1 MKIIKPKSLPT
12 PLTLLMLAIILA
24 AITTWLLPAGQ
35 YSKLSADHSNAFV
48 ISSNAGTVSLP
59 FSQQTLDSLS
69 IKIPLQKFINGDIRK
84 PISVPNT
91 YVQLAS
97 RPQGIVQV
105 LQAPVKGIVD
115 SIDIALFILFIG
127 GFMSVFN
134 QTGAMFNGVKYLAQ
148 RMKGKERLLIV
159 ILVFI
164 FSFLGGSYGMDVES
178 IVFYPVL
185 VPLFIAAA
193 YDAMVPLAIV
203 FGGAATGYVA
213 SFTNPFSAIIAS
225 NTAGINWSDG
235 LYERLLFFVI
245 ATTMLAWYILRYAA
259 KVKKDPMN
267 SIVYKTDGLTK
278 SPFEMHVDDGDALL
292 KLSTKTKLLLLIF
305 LLTFTSMIV
314 GIVFF
319 SWWTTEM
326 SALFFGSAIL
336 VGIIDRVKEKV
347 FVTEFV
353 KGAQN
358 LLSVALIIGLARGV
372 TIILNE
378 GLVGDSILFYA
389 SNLVQ
394 HFSPVFFILLLLLFY
409 FFFAILVSSSS
420 GMAVLTMPI
429 IGALGIIVNIPG
441 REIVNSYLFGI
452 GIMFLIS
459 PTGSVFP
466 ALLMVQVS
474 YKAWLKFI
482 TPFIIALLILS
493 AIFLI
498 VGIQFK

>member
-1 MKIIKPKSLPT
+1 MKIIKLKSLPT
-12 PLTLLMLAIILA
+12 PLTLMMVAIILA

-35 YSKLSADHSNAFV
+35 YSKLSADNNNAFV
-48 ISSNAGTVSLP
+48 MSSTSGTVSML
-59 FSQQTLDSLS
+59 FTQHTLDSLS
-69 IKIPLQKFINGDIRK
+69 IKIALQKFINGDIRK
-84 PISVPNT
+84 PISVPDT
-91 YVQLAS
+91 YQKLKS
-97 RPQGIVQV
+97 RPQGIVQI
-105 LQAPVKGIVD
+105 LEAPVKGISD
-115 SIDIALFILFIG
+115 SIDIVLFILFIG

-134 QTGAMFNGVKYLAQ
+134 KTGAMFKGVKYLAQ

-193 YDAMVPLAIV
+193 YDVLVPLAIV
-203 FGGAATGYVA
+203 FGGAAVGVIA

-225 NTAGINWSDG
+225 NAAGINWIDG

-245 ATTMLAWYILRYAA
+245 STTLLAWYILRYAA
-259 KVKKDPMN
+259 KVKRDPTN
-267 SIVYKTDGLTK
+267 SIVYKTDGITK
-278 SPFEMHVDDGDALL
+278 SPFEMHVNAGEALVT
-292 KLSTKTKLLLLIF
+292 LSAKTKLLLLIF
-305 LLTFTSMIV
+305 MLTFTSMIA

-319 SWWTTEM
+319 GWWTTEM
-326 SALFFGSAIL
+326 SALFFGSTIL
-336 VGIIDRVKEKV
+336 VGIIDRMKEKT
-347 FVTEFV
+347 FVAEFV
-353 KGAQN
+353 KGAEN
-358 LLSVALIIGLARGV
+358 LLSVALIVGLARGV
-372 TIILNE
+372 TIVLND

-394 HFSPVFFILLLLLFY
+394 HFSPGIFILLLLLFY

-429 IGALGIIVNIPG
+429 IGALAIIMNIPG

-482 TPFIIALLILS
+482 TPFIIVLFILS
-493 AIFLI
+493 AIFLLT
-498 VGIQFK
+498 GIRF

>member
-1 MKIIKPKSLPT
+1 MKIIKPKSLPS

-35 YSKLSADHSNAFV
+35 YSKLSADNSSAFI
-48 ISSNAGTVSLP
+48 ISSNAVTVSLP
-59 FSQQTLDSLS
+59 FSQHTLDSLS

-84 PISVPNT
+84 SISVPDT
-91 YVQLAS
+91 YVKLAS

-203 FGGAATGYVA
+203 FGGAATGFVA

-245 ATTMLAWYILRYAA
+245 ATSMLAWYILRYGA

-278 SPFEMHVDDGDALL
+278 SPFEMHADDGDAIL

-305 LLTFTSMIV
+305 LLTFTSM
-314 GIVFF
+314 
-319 SWWTTEM
+319 
-326 SALFFGSAIL
+326 
-336 VGIIDRVKEKV
+336 
-347 FVTEFV
+347 
-353 KGAQN
+353 
-358 LLSVALIIGLARGV
+358 
-372 TIILNE
+372 
-378 GLVGDSILFYA
+378 
-389 SNLVQ
+389 
-394 HFSPVFFILLLLLFY
+394 
-409 FFFAILVSSSS
+409 
-420 GMAVLTMPI
+420 
-429 IGALGIIVNIPG
+429 
-441 REIVNSYLFGI
+441 
-452 GIMFLIS
+452 
-459 PTGSVFP
+459 
-466 ALLMVQVS
+466 
-474 YKAWLKFI
+474 
-482 TPFIIALLILS
+482 
-493 AIFLI
+493 
-498 VGIQFK
+498 

>member
-1 MKIIKPKSLPT
+1 MKIIKLKSLPT
-12 PLTLLMLAIILA
+12 PLTLMMVAIILA

-35 YSKLSADHSNAFV
+35 YSKLSADNNNAFV
-48 ISSNAGTVSLP
+48 MSSTSGTVSML
-59 FSQQTLDSLS
+59 FTQHTLDSLS
-69 IKIPLQKFINGDIRK
+69 IKIALQKFINGDIRK
-84 PISVPNT
+84 PISVPDT
-91 YVQLAS
+91 YQKLKS
-97 RPQGIVQV
+97 RPQGIVQI
-105 LQAPVKGIVD
+105 LEAPVKGISD
-115 SIDIALFILFIG
+115 SIDIVLFILFIG

-134 QTGAMFNGVKYLAQ
+134 KTGAMFKGVKYLAQ

-193 YDAMVPLAIV
+193 YDVMVPLAIV
-203 FGGAATGYVA
+203 FGGAAVGVIA

-225 NTAGINWSDG
+225 NAAGINWIDG

-245 ATTMLAWYILRYAA
+245 STTLLAWYILRYAA
-259 KVKKDPMN
+259 KVKRDPTN
-267 SIVYKTDGLTK
+267 SIVYKTDGITK
-278 SPFEMHVDDGDALL
+278 SPFEMHVNAGEALVT
-292 KLSTKTKLLLLIF
+292 LSAKTKLLLLIF
-305 LLTFTSMIV
+305 MLTFTSMIA

-319 SWWTTEM
+319 GWWTTEM
-326 SALFFGSAIL
+326 SALFFGSTIL
-336 VGIIDRVKEKV
+336 VGIIDRMKEKT
-347 FVTEFV
+347 FVAEFV
-353 KGAQN
+353 KGAEN
-358 LLSVALIIGLARGV
+358 LLSVALIVGLARGV
-372 TIILNE
+372 TIVLND

-394 HFSPVFFILLLLLFY
+394 HFSPGIFILLLLLFY

-429 IGALGIIVNIPG
+429 IGALAIIMNIPG

-482 TPFIIALLILS
+482 TPFIIVLFILS
-493 AIFLI
+493 AIFLLT
-498 VGIQFK
+498 GIRF

>member
-1 MKIIKPKSLPT
+1 MKIIKLKSLPT
-12 PLTLLMLAIILA
+12 PLTLMMVAIILA

-35 YSKLSADHSNAFV
+35 YSKLSADNNNAFV
-48 ISSNAGTVSLP
+48 MSSTSGTVSLP
-59 FSQQTLDSLS
+59 FTQHTLDSLS
-69 IKIPLQKFINGDIRK
+69 IKIALQKFINGDIRK
-84 PISVPNT
+84 PISVPDT
-91 YVQLAS
+91 YQKLKS
-97 RPQGIVQV
+97 RPQGIVQI
-105 LQAPVKGIVD
+105 LEAPVKGISD
-115 SIDIALFILFIG
+115 SIDIVLFILFIG

-134 QTGAMFNGVKYLAQ
+134 KTGAMFKGVKYLAQ

-193 YDAMVPLAIV
+193 YDVMVPLAIV
-203 FGGAATGYVA
+203 FGGAAVGFIA

-225 NTAGINWSDG
+225 NAAGINWIDG

-245 ATTMLAWYILRYAA
+245 STTLLAWYILRYAA
-259 KVKKDPMN
+259 RVKKDPTN
-267 SIVYKTDGLTK
+267 SIVYKTDGITK
-278 SPFEMHVDDGDALL
+278 SPFEMHVDAGEALVT
-292 KLSTKTKLLLLIF
+292 LSAKTKLLLLIF
-305 LLTFTSMIV
+305 MLTFTSMIV

-319 SWWTTEM
+319 GWWTTEM
-326 SALFFGSAIL
+326 SALFFGSTIL
-336 VGIIDRVKEKV
+336 VGIIDRMKEKT

-353 KGAQN
+353 KGAEN
-358 LLSVALIIGLARGV
+358 LLSVALIVGLARGV
-372 TIILNE
+372 TIVLND

-394 HFSPVFFILLLLLFY
+394 HFSPGIFILLLLLFY

-429 IGALGIIVNIPG
+429 IGALAIIMNIPG

-482 TPFIIALLILS
+482 TPFIIVLFILS
-493 AIFLI
+493 AIFLLT
-498 VGIQFK
+498 GIRF

>member
-1 MKIIKPKSLPT
+1 MKIIRLKSLPT
-12 PLTLLMLAIILA
+12 PLTLMMLAIILA

-35 YSKLSADHSNAFV
+35 YSKLSADGNKGFV
-48 ISSNAGTVSLP
+48 ISSASGTVTLP
-59 FSQQTLDSLS
+59 FRQRTLDSLS
-69 IKIPLQKFINGDIRK
+69 IKILLQKFINGDIRK

-91 YVQLAS
+91 YQKLGN
-97 RPQGIVQV
+97 RPQGIVQI
-105 LQAPVKGIVD
+105 LQAPVKGIID
-115 SIDIALFILFIG
+115 SIDIVLFILFIG

-134 QTGAMFNGVKYLAQ
+134 KTGAMFRGVKYLAQ
-148 RMKGKERLLIV
+148 RMNGKERLLIV

-185 VPLFIAAA
+185 VPLFMAAA
-193 YDAMVPLAIV
+193 YDVMVPLAIV
-203 FGGAATGYVA
+203 FGGAATGFIA

-225 NTAGINWSDG
+225 NAAGINWING
-235 LYERLLFFVI
+235 LYERLLFFGI
-245 ATTMLAWYILRYAA
+245 ATTLLAWYILRYAA
-259 KVKKDPMN
+259 KVKKDPLN
-267 SIVYKTDGLTK
+267 SIVYKTDGITK
-278 SPFEMHVDDGDALL
+278 SPFEMQVDAGEMLV
-292 KLSTKTKLLLLIF
+292 KLGTKTKLLLLIF
-305 LLTFTSMIV
+305 MLTFTSMIV

-319 SWWTTEM
+319 NWWTTEM
-326 SALFFGSAIL
+326 SALFFASSIL
-336 VGIIDRVKEKV
+336 VAIIDRMKEKT
-347 FVTEFV
+347 FVMEFV
-353 KGAQN
+353 KGAEN
-358 LLSVALIIGLARGV
+358 LLSVALIVGLARGV
-372 TIILNE
+372 TIVLNA

-394 HFSPVFFILLLLLFY
+394 HFSPVIFILLLMLFY

-429 IGALGIIVNIPG
+429 IGALAIIMNIPG

-482 TPFIIALLILS
+482 TPFIIVLFILS
-493 AIFLI
+493 ALFLI
-498 VGIQFK
+498 TGINF

>member
-1 MKIIKPKSLPT
+1 MKIINLKSLPA
-12 PLTLLMLAIILA
+12 PLTLMMLAIILA

-35 YSKLSADHSNAFV
+35 YSKLSVENNKSFAMSS
-48 ISSNAGTVSLP
+48 ISGTVSLP
-59 FSQQTLDSLS
+59 FTQHTLDSLS
-69 IKIPLQKFINGDIRK
+69 IKIALQKFINGDIRK

-91 YVQLAS
+91 YQKLKS
-97 RPQGIVQV
+97 RPQGIVQI
-105 LQAPVKGIVD
+105 LEAPVKGIID
-115 SIDIALFILFIG
+115 SIDIVLFILFIG

-134 QTGAMFNGVKYLAQ
+134 KTGSMFKGVKYLAQ
-148 RMKGKERLLIV
+148 RMKGKERMLIV
-159 ILVFI
+159 ILVSI
-164 FSFLGGSYGMDVES
+164 FSFLGGSYGMDVEA

-193 YDAMVPLAIV
+193 YDVMVPLAIV
-203 FGGAATGYVA
+203 FGGTCVGFIA

-225 NTAGINWSDG
+225 NAAGINWIDG

-245 ATTMLAWYILRYAA
+245 STTLLAWYILRYAA
-259 KVKKDPMN
+259 KVKKDPTN
-267 SIVYKTDGLTK
+267 SIVYKTDGITK
-278 SPFEMHVDDGDALL
+278 SPFEMHVDAGEAMV
-292 KLSTKTKLLLLIF
+292 KLSTKTKVLLLIF
-305 LLTFTSMIV
+305 VLTFTSMII

-336 VGIIDRVKEKV
+336 VGIIGRIKEKT

-353 KGAQN
+353 KGAEN
-358 LLSVALIIGLARGV
+358 LLSVALIVGLARGV
-372 TIILNE
+372 TVVLND

-389 SNLVQ
+389 SNMVQ
-394 HFSPVFFILLLLLFY
+394 HFPSGIFILLLLLFY
-409 FFFAILVSSSS
+409 FFFAILISSSS

-429 IGALGIIVNIPG
+429 IGALAIIMNIPG

-482 TPFIIALLILS
+482 TPFIVVLFILS
-493 AIFLI
+493 AIFLLI
-498 VGIQFK
+498 GIKF